1 MKVHEYQAKAL
12 MAQYGVP
19 IPRGQVA
26 STPSDARRI
35 TEELGGRSV
44 IKAQVHAGAR
54 GKAGGIILADSP
66 KEAEG
71 AAVSL
76 LDKQLVTAQTGPE
89 GAPVHRVLVEQ
100 TVDVAKELYLAITV
114 DRTYRGPVVIA
125 CEAGGMDIEEV
136 ANTSPERILRE
147 GVDPLIGFQGF
158 QGRRLAE
165 GMGLDRAQSRQA
177 SDIMAGL
184 TRLFDDMDCSLVEV
198 NPLVVTADGSLLA
211 LDGKVS
217 LDDDAVFRHPEAQE
231 LRDPE
236 QEDPLESQAI
246 DAGIAYVKLDGDV
259 GCLVNGAGLAMA
271 TMDVIKGA
279 GMSPANFLDVG
290 GGASVEKVAEACR
303 LMLSDPDVKRVLLN
317 VFGGILRCDIAAAG
331 VIQAFRETNCQLPL
345 YVRMLGTNVDE
356 GAAALRESGL
366 DVTFSQSL
374 SEVAAALAAS
384 PESRK

>member
-54 GKAGGIILADSP
+54 GKAGGIILANSP
-66 KEAEG
+66 EEAEG

-165 GMGLDRAQSRQA
+165 GMGLDRTQARQA

-184 TRLFDDMDCSLVEV
+184 TRLFDDMDCSLVEI
-198 NPLVVTADGSLLA
+198 NPLVVTVDGNLLA

-317 VFGGILRCDIAAAG
+317 VFGGILRCDIAAQG
-331 VIQAFRETNCQLPL
+331 VIQAFRETNCELPL